1 MNVGTHGNDNTF
13 ITVNVKGVTLKILLI
28 ITIIFTKKLVEYL
41 YVRVY
46 IIYMSKKQSKMNKV
60 FLTITNSYCLTLC
73 DQ

>member
-60 FLTITNSYCLTLC
+60 FLTITNS
-73 DQ
+73 